1 MPFLAAIP
9 AIVPALIGAAAT
21 TAIGIDSAVNA
32 PSGPN
37 VPTKPVQAAVAA
49 PTQQQTAAITQNNAN
64 NQNNTGGFTLPSYTA
79 GQDQTLF
86 PGINTQGL
94 VDQAYGQ
101 TAPAQTG
108 GGGGGSLASIINSYL
123 TSGGGGAPGGAATN
137 SLIQQNFSG
146 FST

>member
-1 MPFLAAIP
+1 MPIATFAAI
-9 AIVPALIGAAAT
+9 ATIVASAGA
-21 TAIGIDSAVNA
+21 TAEGINNAVNA

-37 VPTKPVQAAVAA
+37 VPTAPVKAAVTS
-49 PTQQQTAAITQNNAN
+49 PTQQQAAAITQNNAN
-64 NQNNTGGFTLPSYTA
+64 IQNNTDGLALPSYTA

-94 VDQAYGQ
+94 VNQAYGQ

-137 SLIQQNFSG
+137 SLIQQNFNG
-146 FST
+146 FSS